1 MKAKDKK
8 KHLSNKY
15 STMSK
20 VRKTEFSWTNYEI
33 SYTLNLWINTYEG
46 LLI

>member
-20 VRKTEFSWTNYEI
+20 VTKTEFSCTDYEI
-33 SYTLNLWINTYEG
+33 SYPLNW
-46 LLI
+46 